1 MIVCKLQKTDMVAHG
16 GCKCS
21 INRTQLSLSLHT
33 HNATTVPYVYAFLG
47 THYETGMFFAGDHFE
62 PFAANCFARV
72 TPPPSAMQP
81 FFSETFD
88 RLLRFLQI
96 TFAEELKITEM
107 ISGEGEKVPFTE
119 SLYPKGNVEDW
130 LLEVERVM
138 RESLRKILSDSL
150 ENYKEVCLAI
160 HSTESVVHFFHCS

>member
-1 MIVCKLQKTDMVAHG
+1 
-16 GCKCS
+16 
-21 INRTQLSLSLHT
+21 
-33 HNATTVPYVYAFLG
+33 
-47 THYETGMFFAGDHFE
+47 
-62 PFAANCFARV
+62 
-72 TPPPSAMQP
+72 MQP